1 MLSSHLTRKVTQ
13 LRPHSN
19 SMAERDWNPRG
30 PDSSP
35 KMDASLDFPL
45 AGLSSAPS
53 RCLLDAEQGRRLPR
67 GGRRCWLGEPG
78 EEAVRKGRKV
88 ITFSQTTSHTT
99 LLHISLIVK
108 RSLGPVEVVSSCDM
122 LAASYLDGVFYVIH
136 LNYSW

>member
-53 RCLLDAEQGRRLPR
+53 RCLLDAEQGRRQRETVLAGR
-67 GGRRCWLGEPG
+67 AWGGGS
-78 EEAVRKGRKV
+78 EEG
-88 ITFSQTTSHTT
+88 
-99 LLHISLIVK
+99 
-108 RSLGPVEVVSSCDM
+108 
-122 LAASYLDGVFYVIH
+122 
-136 LNYSW
+136 